1 MDLESEKIKG
11 EEYGNILKELG
22 FYTTNKI
29 DNVKCSTFCNGW
41 KLKDALGEEHWV
53 VDLINTELTENSLQ
67 EEEYYDVCSPK
78 VYKFKII
85 TDDTGVHIKDDLE
98 NNELVYNV
106 PNNTT
111 EFRTLLNNVILLFKQ
126 VKIESSKLNLEKDF
140 EK

>member
-1 MDLESEKIKG
+1 MSDDKRRQC
-11 EEYGNILKELG
+11 LKRAIEL
-22 FYTTNKI
+22 YTGPLLP
-29 DNVKCSTFCNGW
+29 DS
-41 KLKDALGEEHWV
+41 GEEHWV

-111 EFRTLLNNVILLFKQ
+111 EFRTLLNKFDSNSMPIGMQLIGKPFNEKTILTAGNTFQ
-126 VKIESSKLNLEKDF
+126 GVTDF
-140 EK
+140 HLKKPALV